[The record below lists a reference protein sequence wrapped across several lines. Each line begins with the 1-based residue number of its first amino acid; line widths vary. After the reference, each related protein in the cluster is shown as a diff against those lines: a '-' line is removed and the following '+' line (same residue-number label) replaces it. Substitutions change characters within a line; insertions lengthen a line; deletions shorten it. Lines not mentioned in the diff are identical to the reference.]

1 MQNVS
6 DLFGRKMKRR
16 EKVVA
21 PAGRLGVRQLAAALE
36 FRVSR
41 SKLDEN
47 SKLETGNREKRQQAA
62 ALRRLRLQSITQTDP
77 LGHA

>member
-6 DLFGRKMKRR
+6 DIFGRKMKRR

-36 FRVSR
+36 FRVSGCQ
-41 SKLDEN
+41 LDEN
-47 SKLETGNREKRQQAA
+47 LKLETGNREKLQQAA
-62 ALRRLRLQSITQTDP
+62 ALRRLRLQIITRSDS
-77 LGHA
+77 

>member
-6 DLFGRKMKRR
+6 DLFGGKMKRR

-36 FRVSR
+36 FRVSG

-47 SKLETGNREKRQQAA
+47 SKPETVKSGSKPPHSEGFASKASLRQT
-62 ALRRLRLQSITQTDP
+62 L
-77 LGHA
+77 